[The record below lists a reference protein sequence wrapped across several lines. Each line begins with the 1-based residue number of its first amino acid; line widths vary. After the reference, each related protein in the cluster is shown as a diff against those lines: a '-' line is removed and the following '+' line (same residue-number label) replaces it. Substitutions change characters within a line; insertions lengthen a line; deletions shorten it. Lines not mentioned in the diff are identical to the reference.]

1 MAEKDEKKELDAQQ
15 AGQPGARIRWDTK
28 SLKSS
33 YANVCNV
40 TSTRE
45 EVVLNFGINQSW
57 ERGQPELEVQLTDR
71 IILSPF
77 AAKRLSMMLSRLMG
91 EYESRYG
98 ELKLDVQT
106 QAPPTRTRQ

>member
-1 MAEKDEKKELDAQQ
+1 MAEKKSDAAATGADQ
-15 AGQPGARIRWDTK
+15 AGQRILWNTAN
-28 SLKSS
+28 LKSS

-57 ERGQPELEVQLTDR
+57 ERGQHEMEIQLTDR

-77 AAKRLSMMLSRLMG
+77 AAKRLSMMLTRLMG
-91 EYESRYG
+91 EYETRYG
-98 ELKLDVQT
+98 ELKLEAQNQV
-106 QAPPTRTRQ
+106 PPTQTKQ

>member
-1 MAEKDEKKELDAQQ
+1 MAEKKDTAQNVE
-15 AGQPGARIRWDTK
+15 APATTIRWNTAN
-28 SLKSS
+28 LKSS

-57 ERGQPELEVQLTDR
+57 ERGQQEMEIQLTDR

-77 AAKRLSMMLSRLMG
+77 AAKRLSILLNNVLAD
-91 EYESRYG
+91 YEKRYG
-98 ELKLDVQT
+98 KLDLGLPQ
-106 QAPPTRTRQ
+106 QATAPSTSIQ